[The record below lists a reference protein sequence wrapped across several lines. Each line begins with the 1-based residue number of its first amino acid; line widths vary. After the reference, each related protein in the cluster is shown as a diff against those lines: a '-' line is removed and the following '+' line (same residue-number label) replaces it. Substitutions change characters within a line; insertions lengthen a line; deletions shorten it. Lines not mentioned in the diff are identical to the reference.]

1 MKHDPFDVELDEE
14 EQEISD
20 AISDA
25 LDRGELKM
33 ADDFEEL
40 LKQAKEAASNYSNDK
55 KFKNTK
61 LSQQ

>member
-20 AISDA
+20 ALSDA
-25 LDRGELKM
+25 LDRGEFN
-33 ADDFEEL
+33 FEEL
-40 LKQAKEAASNYSNDK
+40 HKQAKEAASNYSNDK

>member
-40 LKQAKEAASNYSNDK
+40 LKQAKEAASNYLNDK
-55 KFKNTK
+55 KLKNTK
-61 LSQQ
+61 LS